1 MRIPVP
7 SKLMIWVLA
16 SFLFSFYLA
25 SCTRTGKDNESKISI
40 SIPQTMKSQKVGS
53 LASGTLTHV
62 SINISGSGLSTPIV
76 FNWDGEK
83 NGPPG
88 AATITAPTSFSF
100 DIPKGPDRLFQIL
113 AVYSDSSSNSGT
125 MQFYYGDQIKSM
137 VAAIEEVPIN
147 ISSVGQSSAIISGRV
162 QGRYL
167 TSETEGPTS
176 RVDIVYFPP
185 GGKSP
190 MIVESSMILNG
201 WFQFFGLIGAK
212 FGYRLQDG
220 SLLWGGPVDLSEAS
234 FPVSDKVLRA
244 TLPSHIQVENYS
256 GTSTQRQQDPSVYI
270 YGFFG
275 APAALSNKAIC
286 KTTTALTQLL
296 KIGTS
301 TPLTVTDDNS
311 ADPSNLF
318 DTSLGSLNLRGGVA
332 LGGSAPCDT
341 QANISAHLLDS
352 VLGFKP
358 SLLEHGNDNS
368 AGFRLPF
375 LIPPS
380 NTNGGGSFIL
390 PKIIDAGNISISGT
404 LLPGVANALDSFTVF
419 KATNLGM
426 NFNYRSSFAPCEALQ
441 GMGFSLVASTPVSSS
456 NYSANLPLTD
466 AEASSGAMFALCP
479 TKSGAPVGPGFWVQA
494 SYLRNSGGCASC
506 GGGGDGGSGGGGGS
520 AVPTALGFQNLT
532 AITHNQCANLNLG
545 LFTNSGGSASSS
557 SNVTV
562 NLSATV
568 SGTFYSQ
575 NDFSCS
581 GSPITSVTIP
591 ANLNW
596 ISVKFKSSAT
606 PETDIVLT
614 PTDAASTLSS
624 VSKTLRV
631 RSSGTVT
638 NLMLSSNVQAANV
651 GTCLGMSVQTT
662 DTSGNV
668 ISYNGDVSI
677 TSNGATVYTDQ
688 GCTASGGSFSFAAGL
703 TSFYIKSTTTGWA
716 SIQANASIDS
726 INFSAFYGIGIFPLG
741 QPTHL
746 AFSFP
751 SPSYLFINQCIP
763 LTVTTRD
770 DSNAVAAIPSN
781 QIIKFN
787 VSGGAGNNFY
797 TDSNCS
803 GLMINSEISIS
814 AGQSSVAFYY
824 KPQNFGAIN
833 INASINGNNYYMN
846 GSQNYNIGNLW
857 MHASAGGFNA
867 SWYDS
872 NCGSLTFQLM
882 DNSIAGAGNIVP
894 NFSGSQIP
902 IAMETNQSI
911 VNGGLYTA
919 SDCSDA
925 VASSKNF
932 AIASGALT
940 SVIYMK
946 SLVPGGNYVSVFPSY
961 SGPYSSIYPNGNT
974 LSSSSFAW
982 CPPLDGGGV
991 CASSL
996 SPSGADV
1003 SGGGAFYTPAVNVAS
1018 SMDKTI
1024 TITNTTGALV
1034 NLSPS
1039 FTITGSHAAD
1049 YNFKGGSYPG
1059 TGGTC
1064 AVSLSG
1070 YGSCTVV
1077 VTFTPSAVNGRY
1089 ATLNINYNSSKTLP
1103 LYLQGTGQ

>member
-1 MRIPVP
+1 MRIPAP
-7 SKLMIWVLA
+7 AKLKIWVLTG
-16 SFLFSFYLA
+16 FLFSFYLV
-25 SCTRTGKDNESKISI
+25 SCTRTGKDNETKISI

-53 LASGTLTHV
+53 LASSTLSHV
-62 SINISGSGLSTPIV
+62 SINISGIGLSSPIV
-76 FNWDGEK
+76 FNWDSEN
-83 NGPPG
+83 NGPAG
-88 AATITAPTSFSF
+88 SVTTTAPTSFSF

-113 AVYSDSSSNSGT
+113 AVYSDSSSNSGS

-137 VAAIEEVPIN
+137 VAATEEVPIN
-147 ISSVGQSSAIISGRV
+147 ISSVGQSSTIISGRI

-167 TSETEGPTS
+167 TSPSEGPTG

-190 MIVESSMILNG
+190 MIVDRSMILSG
-201 WFQFFGLIGAK
+201 WFQFFGLIGAQ

-220 SLLWGGPVDLSEAS
+220 SLLWGGPVDLSETS

-256 GTSTQRQQDPSVYI
+256 GTSSQRLQDPSISI

-275 APAALSNKAIC
+275 APAALTNKAIC

-301 TPLTVTDDNS
+301 TPLTVTDNNS
-311 ADPSNLF
+311 ADPTNLF
-318 DTSLGSLNLRGGVA
+318 DTSLGSINLRGGVA

-375 LIPPS
+375 LIPAS
-380 NTNGGGSFIL
+380 DSNGGGSFII
-390 PKIIDAGNISISGT
+390 PKIVDAGTISISGT
-404 LLPGVANALDSFTVF
+404 LLPGISNNLDSFTVF

-441 GMGFSLVASTPVSSS
+441 GMGYNLVANTPVSSS

-479 TKSGAPVGPGFWVQA
+479 TKSGVPVGPGFWVQA
-494 SYLRNSGGCASC
+494 SYLRNSGGCSSC
-506 GGGGDGGSGGGGGS
+506 GGDGGGGGAGGGS
-520 AVPTALGFQNLT
+520 AVPTTVGFQNLT
-532 AITHNQCANLNLG
+532 AITINQCTNLNLG

-557 SNVTV
+557 NSVTV

-581 GSPITSVTIP
+581 GGAITSVVIP
-591 ANLNW
+591 ANFNW
-596 ISVKFKSSAT
+596 IGVRFKSSAT

-624 VSKTLRV
+624 ISKTLRV
-631 RSSGTVT
+631 RSSGSVT
-638 NLMLSSNVQAANV
+638 NLMLNTNSQAANI

-662 DTSGNV
+662 DTSGSV

-677 TSNGATVYTDQ
+677 TANGATIYTDP
-688 GCTASGGSFSFAAGL
+688 GCTATGGTFSFAAGI
-703 TSFYIKSTTTGWA
+703 TSFYIKSSTTGWA
-716 SIQANASIDS
+716 SIQANANIDS
-726 INFSAFYGIGIFPLG
+726 INFTSFYGIGIFPLG

-746 AFSFP
+746 TFSSP
-751 SPSYLFINQCIP
+751 SPSYLFINQCMP
-763 LTVTTRD
+763 LTVTAKD
-770 DSNAVAAIPSN
+770 DTNTVAPVPSN
-781 QIIKFN
+781 QVIKFN
-787 VSGGAGNNFY
+787 ASGGAGSNFY
-797 TDSNCS
+797 SDSNCLN
-803 GLMINSEISIS
+803 LMNNSESPIS
-814 AGQSSVAFYY
+814 AGQSSVSFYY
-824 KPQNFGAIN
+824 KPQNIGNIN

-846 GSQNYNIGNLW
+846 GSQNYNIANLW
-857 MHASAGGFNA
+857 MHAIAVGFNA

-872 NCGSLTFQLM
+872 NCGTLTFQLM
-882 DNSIAGAGNIVP
+882 DNPIAGSGNTVP
-894 NFSGSQIP
+894 NLSGSFIP
-902 IAMETNQSI
+902 ITIGTNQAI
-911 VNGGLYTA
+911 VNGGLYSA

-925 VASSKNF
+925 VVASKNLS
-932 AIASGALT
+932 ITSGT
-940 SVIYMK
+940 SSSVVYMK
-946 SLVPGGNYVSVFPSY
+946 SLLAGGNFVNVFPSY
-961 SGPYSSIYPNGNT
+961 SGAYSSIYPNGNT
-974 LSSSSFAW
+974 LTGTSYAW
-982 CPPLDGGGV
+982 CPPLDGGGA

-996 SPSGADV
+996 SPSGTNV
-1003 SGGGAFYTPAVNVAS
+1003 GGGVALYTPAVSIGS
-1018 SMDKTI
+1018 SADKTI
-1024 TITNTTGALV
+1024 TITNTTGTFV
-1034 NLSPS
+1034 SLSPS
-1039 FTITGSHAAD
+1039 FTITGSHASD

-1059 TGGTC
+1059 TGGSC
-1064 AVSLSG
+1064 VGGISG

-1077 VTFTPSAVNGRY
+1077 VTFTPSAINGRY
-1089 ATLNINYNSSKTLP
+1089 ATLNINYNTSKSLP

>member
-1 MRIPVP
+1 MRIPA
-7 SKLMIWVLA
+7 SAKLKIWVLTG
-16 SFLFSFYLA
+16 FLFSFYLV

-53 LASGTLTHV
+53 LASSTLIHV
-62 SINISGSGLSTPIV
+62 SINISGNGLSSPIV

-83 NGPPG
+83 NGPAG
-88 AATITAPTSFSF
+88 AATTTAPTSFSF
-100 DIPKGPDRLFQIL
+100 DLPKGPDRLFQIL
-113 AVYSDSSSNSGT
+113 AVYSDSSSNSST
-125 MQFYYGDQIKSM
+125 MQFYYGDQVKSM
-137 VAAIEEVPIN
+137 VAATEEVPIN

-162 QGRYL
+162 QGRYF
-167 TSETEGPTS
+167 TSATEGPTGP
-176 RVDIVYFPP
+176 VDIVYFPP

-190 MIVESSMILNG
+190 MIVDRSMILNG
-201 WFQFFGLIGAK
+201 WFQFFGLIGAQ

-220 SLLWGGPVDLSEAS
+220 SLLWGGPVDLSETS
-234 FPVSDKVLRA
+234 FPVSEKVLRA

-256 GTSTQRQQDPSVYI
+256 GTSTQRQQDPTVSI

-275 APAALSNKAIC
+275 APAALTNKAIC
-286 KTTTALTQLL
+286 KTTSALTQLL

-301 TPLTVTDDNS
+301 TPLTVIDNNS

-380 NTNGGGSFIL
+380 DTNGGGSFLL
-390 PKIIDAGNISISGT
+390 PKIVDAGNISISGT
-404 LLPGVANALDSFTVF
+404 LLPGVSNTLDSFTVF

-441 GMGFSLVASTPVSSS
+441 GMGYNLVASTPVSNS

-479 TKSGAPVGPGFWVQA
+479 TKSGSPVGPGFWVQA
-494 SYLRNSGGCASC
+494 SYLRNSGGCSSC
-506 GGGGDGGSGGGGGS
+506 GGDGGGGGGS
-520 AVPTALGFQNLT
+520 AAPTAVGFQNLT
-532 AITHNQCANLNLG
+532 AITINQCTNLNLG
-545 LFTNSGGSASSS
+545 LFTNSGGPTSS
-557 SNVTV
+557 SNSVTV

-581 GSPITSVTIP
+581 GGAITSVVIP

-596 ISVKFKSSAT
+596 ISVRFKSSAT

-624 VSKTLRV
+624 ISKTLRV
-631 RSSGTVT
+631 RSSGSIT
-638 NLMLSSNVQAANV
+638 NLMLNTNSQAANI

-662 DTSGNV
+662 DTIGNV

-677 TSNGATVYTDQ
+677 TANGATVYTDPS
-688 GCTASGGSFSFAAGL
+688 CTATGGAFTFAAGI
-703 TSFYIKSTTTGWA
+703 TSFYIQSTTTGWA

-726 INFSAFYGIGIFPLG
+726 INFSAFYGIGIFALG

-746 AFSFP
+746 TFSSP
-751 SPSYLFINQCIP
+751 SPSYLFLNQCIP
-763 LTVTTRD
+763 LTVTTKD
-770 DSNAVAAIPSN
+770 DTNTVAALPSN
-781 QIIKFN
+781 QVIKFN
-787 VSGGAGNNFY
+787 ASGGPGNNFY
-797 TDSNCS
+797 TDSNCLT
-803 GLMINSEISIS
+803 LMNNSENSIS
-814 AGQSSVAFYY
+814 AGQSSMSFYY
-824 KPQNFGAIN
+824 KPQNFGNIN
-833 INASINGNNYYMN
+833 VNASINGDKYYMN

-857 MHASAGGFNA
+857 MHAIAGGFNA

-882 DNSIAGAGNIVP
+882 DHQIAGSGNIVP
-894 NFSGSQIP
+894 NLSGSLIP
-902 IAMETNQSI
+902 ITMGTNQST
-911 VNGGLYTA
+911 VNGGLYSA
-919 SDCSDA
+919 SDCSDGA
-925 VASSKNF
+925 VATKNL
-932 AIASGALT
+932 AIASGTST

-946 SLVPGGNYVSVFPSY
+946 SLLSSGNYVNVSPSY
-961 SGPYSSIYPNGNT
+961 SGPYSSIYQNGNT
-974 LSSSSFAW
+974 LSGASFAW
-982 CPPLDGGGV
+982 CPPLDGGGA

-996 SPSGADV
+996 SPSGSNV
-1003 SGGGAFYTPAVNVAS
+1003 GGGVALYTPAVNVAS

-1024 TITNTTGALV
+1024 TITNTTATFV
-1034 NLSPS
+1034 SLSPS
-1039 FTITGSHAAD
+1039 FTITGSHASD
-1049 YNFKGGSYPG
+1049 YIFKGGSYPG

-1064 AVSLSG
+1064 TGGISG
-1070 YGSCTVV
+1070 SGSCTVV
-1077 VTFTPSAVNGRY
+1077 VTFTPSALNGRY
-1089 ATLNINYNSSKTLP
+1089 ATLNINYNTSKTTP